1 MDLGLQIIAT
11 REFDF
16 LNTEFGF
23 RCVKAGPWLVRYESK
38 SVFVNIHFDGNRSYE
53 FGCELGR
60 NDDFRGSLKVPFD
73 IGEII
78 RSKGYS
84 GKYIPSSFQI
94 TNSESLK
101 KFAKKLANCL
111 KHNAHEFLDGSID
124 AFNKVADFRDKECE
138 VYALETDLKL
148 MRSQLDTAWQ
158 KKDYSKVIE
167 LLTPLK
173 DNLTQSELKKLKYSL
188 RKVRGALI

>member
-1 MDLGLQIIAT
+1 VDLRLQTIAT
-11 REFDF
+11 KEFDF

-23 RCVKAGPWLVRYESK
+23 RCVKAGSWLVRYESE

-84 GKYIPSSFQI
+84 EKDIPSSFQV
-94 TNSESLK
+94 TSSESLI
-101 KFAKKLANCL
+101 KFAKELANCL
-111 KHNAHEFLDGSID
+111 KHNAHEFLVGSID

-138 VYALETDLKL
+138 EYALETDLKF
-148 MRSQLDTAWQ
+148 MRSQLDIAWQ
-158 KKDYSKVIE
+158 NKHYNKVIE

-173 DNLTQSELKKLKYSL
+173 ENLKLSELKKLQYSL
-188 RKVRGALI
+188 RKVRGGLI